1 MSWFGG
7 PFRYVLTLIL
17 AVAVPCCCCSFQVL
31 MNAGGGCASPSHA
44 VTASGANSSCH
55 KQGKSS
61 CHQKESKPGHEEGQ
75 LATTRG
81 DDSASSADV
90 GHTHEGGC
98 ACVKHDAKMLTTVKL
113 AVEFSPPVLIALLPW
128 PELSQVALSLPTGF
142 QSQFDRPLPRTETS
156 LLRLHCA
163 LIV

>member
-1 MSWFGG
+1 
-7 PFRYVLTLIL
+7 
-17 AVAVPCCCCSFQVL
+17 
-31 MNAGGGCASPSHA
+31 MNACGDCVSPSQT
-44 VTASGANSSCH
+44 VTATGANSSCH

-61 CHQKESKPGHEEGQ
+61 CHQKESKPHHEDGQ
-75 LATTRG
+75 LATTSG
-81 DDSASSADV
+81 DDSASSADL
-90 GHTHEGGC
+90 GHTHEGDC
-98 ACVKHDAKMLTTVKL
+98 ACGKHDAKMFTAVKL

-142 QSQFDRPLPRTETS
+142 QFQFDWPSPRTETS